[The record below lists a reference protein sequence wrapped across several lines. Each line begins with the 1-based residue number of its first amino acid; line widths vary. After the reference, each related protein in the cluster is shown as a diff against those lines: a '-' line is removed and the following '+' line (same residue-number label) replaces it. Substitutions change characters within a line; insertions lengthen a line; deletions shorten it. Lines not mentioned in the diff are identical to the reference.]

1 MIEVERLTKY
11 YGHIPA
17 ISDVSFKVERGEI
30 LGFLGPNG
38 AGKTTT
44 MRILTGFI
52 PATSG
57 AARVASYDVFTQSL
71 EVRKRIGYLPERV
84 PLYEDM
90 TVDSYLSFVAKLK
103 GVPSRSRATKL
114 EEVKTDCGISDMS
127 DRLVGKLS
135 RGYKQRVGI
144 AQALLNDPEVLILD
158 EPTVGL
164 DPKQIIEIRNLIK
177 GLAGKRTIILS
188 THILPEV
195 SMICD
200 SVAII
205 HEGHI
210 VAKDSISRLEA
221 ERHMSI
227 HLTVRGPESDIL
239 STLTSIEGVENAEVT
254 KSAAGDTSEASNYVV
269 SLKPKAD
276 PRAEMSAAIVRNGWA
291 LIELRPERASLEDI
305 FIKATAECPEVQP

>member
-1 MIEVERLTKY
+1 MIKVEHLTKY
-11 YGHIPA
+11 YGQIPA
-17 ISDVSFKVERGEI
+17 IKDVSFTVERGEI

-44 MRILTGFI
+44 MRILTGFL

-57 AARVASYDVFTQSL
+57 EARVAGYDVFAHSL
-71 EVRKRIGYLPERV
+71 EVRRRIGYLPERV
-84 PLYEDM
+84 PLYDDM
-90 TVDSYLSFVAKLK
+90 TVDYFLAFVASLK
-103 GVPSRSRATKL
+103 GVPSRARQAKIDEIMTA
-114 EEVKTDCGISDMS
+114 CGISDIS
-127 DRLVGKLS
+127 GRLIGKLS
-135 RGYKQRVGI
+135 RGYRQRVGI

-205 HEGHI
+205 NEGRI
-210 VAKDSISRLEA
+210 VAKDSIGRLDA
-221 ERHMSI
+221 ERQMTV
-227 HLTVRGPESDIL
+227 HLTIEGPTEKIL
-239 STLTSIEGVENAEVT
+239 STLSSIEGVDKAAVSS
-254 KSAAGDTSEASNYVV
+254 SAAADSPEGSVFEVI
-269 SLKPKAD
+269 LKAESD
-276 PRAEMSAAIVRNGWA
+276 PRPQISAVIIENGWK
-291 LIELRPERASLEDI
+291 LFELRPERASLEDI
-305 FIKATAECPEVQP
+305 FIKATADQPEVET